1 MDLIIS
7 DIHADFISFNKI
19 LDLVFDKE
27 FEQKYG
33 KISRILNLGDVLNL
47 GTHPKEVLNKLSSLE
62 KNFEILSVMGNH
74 DEAFFNNMILRK
86 TSAESL
92 RAHKELSENDLS
104 FFKKNLNGKIGQ
116 DQIIDSSRNISL
128 FHGGPLNPN
137 KIIPKNNINN
147 TLYYQ
152 KTWQRISPIDANFFH
167 NSGYNYTPLTAF
179 NEMKNF
185 LKNFILFC
193 GHQHKEAIYEEYN
206 DNVRDLLKL
215 IPSTNEK
222 ISNNFLQKRKI
233 IIEKKKNYLIRI
245 GLSGPEGSH
254 NSENIFPHF
263 GIFKKD
269 VNEVL
274 LFNFS
279 KI

>member
-7 DIHADFISFNKI
+7 DIHADFTSLNRI
-19 LDLVFDKE
+19 LNLVFDKQ

-33 KISRILNLGDVLNL
+33 KISRILNLGDILNL
-47 GTHPKEVLNKLSSLE
+47 GTKPKEVLKKLSYLE
-62 KNFEILSVMGNH
+62 KNYEILSVMGNH
-74 DEAFFNNMILRK
+74 DQAFFDNMILRK
-86 TSAESL
+86 TSEESL
-92 RAHKELSENDLS
+92 RAHKMLSANDLN
-104 FFKKNLNGKIGQ
+104 FFKKNSNGTIGQ
-116 DQIIDSSRNISL
+116 DQIIDSSTNISL

-137 KIIPKNNINN
+137 KIIPNNDTNN
-147 TLYYQ
+147 ALYYQ
-152 KTWQRISPIDANFFH
+152 KTWQRISTIDEDFFH
-167 NSGYNYTPLTAF
+167 SSGFNYMPLTAF

-193 GHQHKEAIYEEYN
+193 GHQHKEAIYEESN
-206 DNVRDLLKL
+206 GNVENLLKK

-222 ISNNFLQKRKI
+222 ISNTILQSRKI
-233 IIEKKKNYLIRI
+233 SIKKDKNYLIRI

-254 NSENIFPHF
+254 NSVNISPHF
-263 GIFKKD
+263 GIFNKMN
-269 VNEVL
+269 NEVF

>member
-7 DIHADFISFNKI
+7 DIHADFTSLNRI
-19 LDLVFDKE
+19 LNLVFNKE

-33 KISRILNLGDVLNL
+33 KISRILNLGDLLNL
-47 GTHPKEVLNKLSSLE
+47 GTRPKEVLNQFSSLE
-62 KNFEILSVMGNH
+62 KNYEILSVMGNH
-74 DEAFFNNMILRK
+74 DQAFFNNMILRK
-86 TSAESL
+86 ISEESL
-92 RAHKELSENDLS
+92 RAHQMLTESDLS
-104 FFKKNLNGKIGQ
+104 FFKKNSNGTIGQ
-116 DQIIDSSRNISL
+116 DQIIDSSTNISL

-137 KIIPKNNINN
+137 KIIPKNDTENA
-147 TLYYQ
+147 LYYQ
-152 KTWQRISPIDANFFH
+152 KTWQRISTIDEDFFH

-193 GHQHKEAIYEEYN
+193 GHQHKEAIYEESGG
-206 DNVRDLLKL
+206 NVKNLLKK
-215 IPSTNEK
+215 ISSTNEK
-222 ISNNFLQKRKI
+222 ISNTILQKRKI
-233 IIEKKKNYLIRI
+233 TIEKDKNYLIRI

-254 NSENIFPHF
+254 NSENILPHF
-263 GIFKKD
+263 GIFNKAN
-269 VNEVL
+269 NEVL